1 MSGWQIFNWAVVAL
15 IVIVALITLRQ
26 SWVNLVQ
33 HRWARLSWD
42 DFTLGLSARF
52 VGQARVERA
61 RQTVATDP
69 ARLQWFGRYAL
80 VRGVLALVIALAWYL
95 HFLR

>member
-1 MSGWQIFNWAVVAL
+1 MSGWQIFNWTVVAL
-15 IVIVALITLRQ
+15 ILLVALIMLRQ

-42 DFTLGLSARF
+42 DFTLQLSARF
-52 VGQARVERA
+52 VGQARVDKA
-61 RQTVATDP
+61 RHTLLTDP

-80 VRGVLALVIALAWYL
+80 ARGVLALGIALAWYL